1 MAYGFQPLAK
11 GAALSNHFSQ
21 FLSIKREKIDYK
33 NLNIFHRDYSKFQSQ
48 QFRDDISIQN
58 WNSNRSKVNELF
70 IDFHSKLEGCV
81 DRHAPIKKLSPKE
94 IKLKNKH

>member
-1 MAYGFQPLAK
+1 MKHLFNTTQTI
-11 GAALSNHFSQ
+11 LSVCIY
-21 FLSIKREKIDYK
+21 IKREKIDYK

-48 QFRDDISIQN
+48 QFRDDVSIQN

-81 DRHAPIKKLSPKE
+81 NRHAPIKKLSP
-94 IKLKNKH
+94 